1 MSEVE
6 DLKPE
11 DPFSFKVNG
20 IEIKSGGRELAA
32 SEILK
37 LAAEHHAMPGKPE
50 EYVLQG
56 DKGQYSPNDL
66 VDLLEDYVFITIPT
80 APTQVA

>member
-1 MSEVE
+1 MSEVDE
-6 DLKPE
+6 LKPE
-11 DPFSFKVNG
+11 DLYSFKVNG
-20 IEIKSGGRELAA
+20 IEIKIGRQKLPA

-56 DKGQYSPNDL
+56 DKGQYGPDDL
-66 VDLLEDYVFITIPT
+66 VNLLEDDVFITIPT
-80 APTQVA
+80 APTPVA